1 VKAEIVSRDPFEQ
14 GERAKLNLGHT
25 FGHALELVSRYQLR
39 HGEAVAIGLVCAA
52 RLAQRRAL
60 CDATLVERIEGLL
73 HQIGL
78 PTRVPRVLTSG
89 DLVNAMQAD
98 KKRVG
103 ARLRFVLPRA
113 LGEVVIVDDVTQDEV
128 KQIIEEVRE

>member
-1 VKAEIVSRDPFEQ
+1 
-14 GERAKLNLGHT
+14 
-25 FGHALELVSRYQLR
+25 
-39 HGEAVAIGLVCAA
+39 
-52 RLAQRRAL
+52 
-60 CDATLVERIEGLL
+60 
-73 HQIGL
+73 
-78 PTRVPRVLTSG
+78 VLTSD